1 MRNTCDGINTNHSYD
16 FKMEKNIY
24 YFSFILYQWRLSVM
38 CIETIEN
45 SELDFHTNVSTL
57 LVNVLN

>member
-1 MRNTCDGINTNHSYD
+1 
-16 FKMEKNIY
+16 
-24 YFSFILYQWRLSVM
+24 M

-57 LVNVLN
+57 LVNVLKLLAEISVYLDDPCEQQKVAAINTL